1 MKDAVEIRCEACGR
15 RLKRPL
21 ERLRRNPRV
30 QCPNCYRDI
39 IVPLDVLAPER
50 EDWDEEHPNSP
61 LREDG
66 RNT

>member
-1 MKDAVEIRCEACGR
+1 MDDAVDIRCEACGR

-39 IVPLDVLAPER
+39 VVPLDVLVPEH
-50 EDWDEEHPNSP
+50 EPWDEGTP
-61 LREDG
+61 EDG
-66 RNT
+66 TAKGGRR